1 MIFFKTHQRQKVCA
15 WSPCKRHWVLLV
27 DQQVLLAAL
36 HLGGEVKVRDNDN
49 VTTGGE
55 VVVEVDW
62 RIDMRATGSKHVILQ
77 SSNQML

>member
-62 RIDMRATGSKHVILQ
+62 RIDMPAIGSKHVILQ